1 MLDDSQAQGQQS
13 VKSKVQAKCCFAL
26 ETFCEN
32 LGDEIVPFLEPLM
45 ARLCALLRAAP
56 RDTQEICV
64 SAIASVALAS
74 EARFTP
80 FFAPTY
86 ELMRTLLQQTGD
98 AELKLR
104 SRAMECVGHM
114 IEAVGREQCEDAVRE
129 SGVCAQWAPAWLPEL
144 REYTFGSSRSWRRD
158 RR

>member
-1 MLDDSQAQGQQS
+1 MSENFAVCLSDNTAAAAASALPPLPARLRLTTACVTPLFLRSCYQVLDDSQAQGQQS

-80 FFAPTY
+80 YFAPTY
-86 ELMRTLLQQTGD
+86 ELMRTLLQQTRLL
-98 AELKLR
+98 ELANR
-104 SRAMECVGHM
+104 R
-114 IEAVGREQCEDAVRE
+114 RRVRY
-129 SGVCAQWAPAWLPEL
+129 QMQ
-144 REYTFGSSRSWRRD
+144 R
-158 RR
+158 